1 MTVRDLLIIDDV
13 DVDVCDD
20 YDERCYI
27 AYCGGYNL
35 TDEGVKEFAD
45 ALDIEATG
53 FCGGFATLHCECG
66 EQAEACKE
74 LFNSLAGYCSAD
86 DFDKWFVE
94 R

>member
-1 MTVRDLLIIDDV
+1 MVEIEDV

-20 YDERCYI
+20 YDERCFI
-27 AYCGGYNL
+27 AYCGGYDL
-35 TDEGVKEFAD
+35 TDEGVKKFSD
-45 ALDIEATG
+45 ALDVTITG
-53 FCGGFATLHCECG
+53 FRSGFVTLHCESE

-74 LFNSLAGYCSAD
+74 FFNSVAGFCGES